1 MELKDWLDGAE
12 EEELATPQ
20 QIKKL
25 YAVLHSLGISPK
37 EFKKERGFTSY
48 SKLGRYEISEMI
60 DELEQEEALNGAE
73 PLEEEVQEEQ
83 QPDQPLS
90 RIQEAIL
97 EEKRIFHECMRAA
110 DDIMNIFSQ
119 HDIKLEPA
127 AYAETLQRI
136 ATTIYLTI
144 KRRDRR

>member
-1 MELKDWLDGAE
+1 MELKDWLDGA

-73 PLEEEVQEEQ
+73 PLEEEEAQVPEE
-83 QPDQPLS
+83 DQSKS
-90 RIQEAIL
+90 RIREAIAA
-97 EEKRIFHECMRAA
+97 EKELYHECMKAA
-110 DDIMNIFSQ
+110 ESILADL
-119 HDIKLEPA
+119 KVRLEPRDF
-127 AYAETLQRI
+127 AETAGRI

-144 KRRDRR
+144 KRGM

>member
-73 PLEEEVQEEQ
+73 PLEEEEVQEEQ

-127 AYAETLQRI
+127 SYAEVLQRI

-144 KRRDRR
+144 KRRI

>member
-48 SKLGRYEISEMI
+48 SKLGRREISDMI
-60 DELEQEEALNGAE
+60 DDLEQEELALNGSGPA
-73 PLEEEVQEEQ
+73 EEEVQEP
-83 QPDQPLS
+83 QPEQPLS

-110 DDIMNIFSQ
+110 DDIMNIFSK

-144 KRRDRR
+144 KRRM